1 MLSSVFAASHVQK
14 AHDAQDV
21 RAPLAHNDYPLPHR
35 RPVRPLVMRH
45 AQPASAACRNGC
57 NYACTL
63 GCRYVLLPE
72 RPNAKSPAF
81 GGDWRANGCSGGAH
95 NPRATGCHLALFRP
109 RLEYLHVG
117 GALDSIRKRRR
128 EIRIGSH
135 Q

>member
-81 GGDWRANGCSGGAH
+81 AG
-95 NPRATGCHLALFRP
+95 
-109 RLEYLHVG
+109 RLESERL
-117 GALDSIRKRRR
+117 LRRR
-128 EIRIGSH
+128 AQSSRDWLSPGSVSPTP
-135 Q
+135 